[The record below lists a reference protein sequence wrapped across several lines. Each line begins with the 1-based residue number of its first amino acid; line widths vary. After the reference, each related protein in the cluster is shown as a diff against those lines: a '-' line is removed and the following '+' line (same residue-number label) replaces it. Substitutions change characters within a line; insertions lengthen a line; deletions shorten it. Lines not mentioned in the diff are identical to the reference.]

1 MPALSKEDKLRL
13 LTTILESRH
22 ADLREQNLNRQGKGH
37 FHVSG
42 MGHEALAAVS
52 IQMEPDDYI
61 VPYYRDRG
69 LILGRGMTTRQL
81 GLEYFAKRNTGS
93 GGRQMPSHYSNAD
106 LHIWSVPT
114 PTGSQLL
121 PACGIAWG
129 IQLDGKKNLVVTTV
143 GDAATRQGDFFEAI
157 CFAKEK
163 KLPLLFLVEDNAYG
177 ISMPTRKTNPL
188 ALNVLEAD
196 NWRRIDGQNVQQIYD
211 ATAEAFGKIRAGG
224 GPFFF
229 WIKMERLSSHTSS
242 DDQKLYRNEQELREL
257 EKFDPLKCWNDQL
270 IKEGI
275 ISTDDFARLDSEI
288 KERIRQE
295 YSEAE
300 KAEDPS
306 PNELLANVTKPSPK
320 IEKEILPPGKYR
332 IGDTVNKTLRA
343 GLEDDPQRIL
353 FGEDI
358 EDPKGGVFRLTQK
371 LSTEFPKQ
379 VFNSP
384 LAESTI
390 LGVACGLAAY
400 GKRPVF
406 ELQFIDFIYP
416 GFNQLVTN
424 ISNLRW
430 RSFGNWKCPAVI
442 YAPYG
447 AYLPGG
453 SLWHSQANES
463 ALAHYPGLSVVIP
476 STPADAAGLLWTA
489 MHAEDPVIFLIPKHL
504 LWAEHEY
511 KEPIRAVPLGRAR
524 QCTSGSDV
532 TVVAWGNTIE
542 KSLEAIAKIDNETS
556 VELIDLRSIVP
567 WDKAAIEKSV
577 RKTRRLVVV
586 QEDTEN
592 CSVGQMIISH
602 VTSTPELW
610 NEMIGPPI
618 LVSKA
623 NVMIGYNPI
632 YEYAA
637 LPDVERIVAAIRH
650 SVATKYERAVVAGIG
665 DSGPPAKQ
673 PELLQPGSPLPAT
686 VDASKRRVQ
695 NITVPVM
702 GEGIRNAKVV
712 SLLKKPGDRVALDDE
727 LCEVETDKAIYP
739 IQSSFAGVMGEWKTK
754 VGDTVDIGQDLG
766 TLLTEEASLA
776 DQLEAEAEVSADQG
790 TVAAGANRGGKATVP
805 SSKERDVAPE
815 DKGRYSVIEPALSPT
830 ITRKLSRV
838 IPANLQIDARWDA
851 VREAREA
858 TKTKHPEN
866 APSPSVMIAW
876 AVVRAME
883 KHAPFRRLILE
894 DDEIVQNDD
903 FDLGVAVAL
912 EDDRLATA
920 VITDANRKSWPEF
933 METYEQTVAA
943 TRSGRVDAMNAPVVI
958 TSLGAFGVK
967 AGAPIVVPPS
977 VGTLFVGTA
986 HRELIPNKNK
996 NESAEVITLS
1006 LTFDHR
1012 VVNGAGA
1019 AAFANEIKK
1028 QIEGFTIPSEK
1039 KLGAAARKR

>member
-1 MPALSKEDKLRL
+1 MPSLSKEDKLRL
-13 LTTILESRH
+13 LTTMLESRH
-22 ADLREQNLNRQGKGH
+22 ADLREQNLIRQGKGH

-52 IQMEPDDYI
+52 LQMEPGDYI
-61 VPYYRDRG
+61 VSYYRDRG
-69 LILGRGMTTRQL
+69 LVLGRGMTTKQL

-129 IQLDGKKNLVVTTV
+129 IQLDGKENLVVTTV

-163 KLPLLFLVEDNAYG
+163 KLPVLFLVEDNAYG

-188 ALNVLEAD
+188 ALNVLESE
-196 NWRRIDGQNVQQIYD
+196 NWRRIDGENVQQVYD
-211 ATAEAFGKIRAGG
+211 ATAEAFAKIRAGG
-224 GPFFF
+224 GPSFF

-242 DDQKLYRNEQELREL
+242 DDQKLYRAEEELLGL
-257 EKFDPLKCWNDQL
+257 EKFDPLTCWKDQL
-270 IKEGI
+270 IEEGI
-275 ISTDDFARLDSEI
+275 LSTEDFATFDNEI
-288 KERIRQE
+288 KERIRRE
-295 YSEAE
+295 YAEAE
-300 KAEDPS
+300 KAGDPS
-306 PNELLANVTKPSPK
+306 PNELLANVTEPPPK
-320 IEKEILPPGKYR
+320 IDKDILPSGKYR

-343 GLEDDPQRIL
+343 GLEEDPRRIL

-371 LSTEFPKQ
+371 LSSEFPKQ

-406 ELQFIDFIYP
+406 EVQFIDFIYP

-430 RSFGNWKCPAVI
+430 RTFGNWKCPAVI

-463 ALAHYPGLSVVIP
+463 ALAHYPGLNVVIP

-489 MHAEDPVIFLIPKHL
+489 MHGEDPVIFLIPKHL
-504 LWAEHEY
+504 LWAEHKY
-511 KEPIRAVPLGRAR
+511 AEPIRAVPFGRAR
-524 QCTSGSDV
+524 RCTNGSDV
-532 TVVAWGNTIE
+532 TVIAWGNTIE
-542 KSLEAIAKIDNETS
+542 KSLEAIAKIDNDIS
-556 VELIDLRSIVP
+556 IELIDLRSIVP
-567 WDKAAIEKSV
+567 WDKAAVEDSV

-592 CSVGQMIISH
+592 CSVGQMVISH
-602 VTSTPELW
+602 VSSTPELW
-610 NEMIGPPI
+610 NQLNSPPI

-637 LPDVERIVAAIRH
+637 LPDVERIVAAVRR
-650 SVATKYERAVVAGIG
+650 SVATKHERAVVAAGADRG
-665 DSGPPAKQ
+665 HAVPEPEFARPGSTPPAT
-673 PELLQPGSPLPAT
+673 A
-686 VDASKRRVQ
+686 DADKRRAQ
-695 NITVPVM
+695 SITVPVM
-702 GEGIRNAKVV
+702 GEGIRNAKIV

-727 LCEVETDKAIYP
+727 LCEVETDKAVYP

-754 VGDTVDIGQDLG
+754 VGETVEIGQQLG
-766 TLLTEEASLA
+766 TLFTDEASLA
-776 DQLEAEAEVSADQG
+776 DQFEAAAETSPHHEA
-790 TVAAGANRGGKATVP
+790 VAAGADRGSQIHARDREIGRPGSAPSATI
-805 SSKERDVAPE
+805 
-815 DKGRYSVIEPALSPT
+815 IEPALSST
-830 ITRKLSRV
+830 ITRKLSQV

-851 VREAREA
+851 IREAREA
-858 TKTKHPEN
+858 AKKKDPKR

-876 AVVRAME
+876 SVVRAME

-894 DDEIVQNDD
+894 DDQIVQNDD
-903 FDLGVAVAL
+903 FDLGIAVAL
-912 EDDRLATA
+912 EGDRLATA
-920 VITDANRKSWPEF
+920 VITKANKKSWPEF
-933 METYEQTVAA
+933 VKIYDEAVAE

-986 HRELIPNKNK
+986 HHELFPNKNK
-996 NESAEVITLS
+996 NESAEVTTLS

-1028 QIEGFTIPSEK
+1028 QIEGFEIPPGRVPAES
-1039 KLGAAARKR
+1039 ARKG

>member
-1 MPALSKEDKLRL
+1 MASLDKETKLRL
-13 LTTILESRH
+13 LKTILESRH

-42 MGHEALAAVS
+42 MGHEGLAAIS
-52 IQMEPDDYI
+52 FLMEPDDYI

-69 LILGRGMTTRQL
+69 LVLGRGMTTRQL

-93 GGRQMPSHYSNAD
+93 GGRQMPSHYSDAD

-129 IQLDGKKNLVVTTV
+129 IQLDGKKNVVVTTV
-143 GDAATRQGDFFEAI
+143 GDAATRQGDFYEAI
-157 CFAKEK
+157 SFAKEK
-163 KLPLLFLVEDNAYG
+163 KLPLLFVVEDNAYG

-188 ALNVLEAD
+188 ALGVLQSSD
-196 NWRRIDGQNVQQIYD
+196 WQQIEGQEVEKLY
-211 ATAEAFGKIRAGG
+211 EAARAAMEKIRAGN
-224 GPFFF
+224 GPVFF
-229 WIKMERLSSHTSS
+229 WVKMERLSSHTSS
-242 DDQKLYRNEQELREL
+242 DDQKLYRSSEEL
-257 EKFDPLKCWNDQL
+257 EALEKCDPLKCWKDQL
-270 IKEGI
+270 IAEGVI
-275 ISTDDFARLDSEI
+275 TAEEFAKLDNEV
-288 KERIRQE
+288 KERVRHE

-300 KAEDPS
+300 KADDAS
-306 PNELLANVTKPSPK
+306 PNELLANVAKSPPK
-320 IEKEILPPGKYR
+320 IDKEILPPGKYR
-332 IGDTVNKTLRA
+332 IGDTVNKTLHA
-343 GLEDDPQRIL
+343 GLEEDPRRII

-371 LSTEFPKQ
+371 LSTDFPKQ

-424 ISNLRW
+424 ISTLRW
-430 RSFGNWKCPAVI
+430 RSFGNWKCPVVI

-453 SLWHSQANES
+453 SLWHSQTNES
-463 ALAHYPGLSVVIP
+463 VFAHYPGLSVVIP
-476 STPADAAGLLWTA
+476 STPEDAAGLLWTA
-489 MHAEDPVIFLIPKHL
+489 MHSEDPVIFLIPKHL

-511 KEPIRAVPLGRAR
+511 AEPIRAVSLGQAR
-524 QCTSGSDV
+524 KCTSGSDV
-532 TVVAWGNTIE
+532 TLVAWGNTIE
-542 KSLEAIAKIDNETS
+542 KSLEALEKIENDIS
-556 VELIDLRSIVP
+556 VELIDLRSIMP
-567 WDKAAIEKSV
+567 WDRATIEKSV

-586 QEDTEN
+586 QEYTEN

-602 VTSTPELW
+602 VAGRPELW
-610 NEMIGPPI
+610 NEMISPPI

-637 LPDVERIVAAIRH
+637 LPDVERIVSAIKRSIVTKH
-650 SVATKYERAVVAGIG
+650 ERVAVAVARVG
-665 DSGPPAKQ
+665 DSGRTEAEPTFTRPASTTPPTA
-673 PELLQPGSPLPAT
+673 EH
-686 VDASKRRVQ
+686 VQ

-702 GEGIRNAKVV
+702 GEGIRNAKIV
-712 SLLKKPGDRVALDDE
+712 SVLKKPGDAIALDDP
-727 LCEVETDKAIYP
+727 LCEVETDKAVYP
-739 IQSSFAGVMGEWKTK
+739 IESSFAGVMGEWKTK
-754 VGDTVDIGQDLG
+754 VGDTVEIGQELG
-766 TLLTEEASLA
+766 TILTREGSLA
-776 DQLEAEAEVSADQG
+776 DQFQAAAKESATG
-790 TVAAGANRGGKATVP
+790 GALAAGADRARSMPEREFTQPG
-805 SSKERDVAPE
+805 SSGSR
-815 DKGRYSVIEPALSPT
+815 RSTTIEPALSPT

-838 IPANLQIDARWDA
+838 IPANLQIDARWEAIQKARDA
-851 VREAREA
+851 AKEKEG
-858 TKTKHPEN
+858 KN

-883 KHAPFRRLILE
+883 KHAPFRRLIL
-894 DDEIVQNDD
+894 DDDQIIENED

-912 EDDRLATA
+912 ENDRLATA
-920 VITDANRKSWPEF
+920 VVVDANKKSWPEF
-933 METYEQTVAA
+933 VKVYNETVNA
-943 TRSGRVDAMNAPVVI
+943 TRGGRVDAMNAPVVI

-967 AGAPIVVPPS
+967 AGTPIVVPPS

-986 HRELIPNKNK
+986 HRELISNRNK
-996 NESAEVITLS
+996 NEGAEVITLS

-1019 AAFANEIKK
+1019 ASFANEIKK
-1028 QIEGFTIPSEK
+1028 QIEGFKISPATAGAIPI
-1039 KLGAAARKR
+1039 

>member
-1 MPALSKEDKLRL
+1 MPELSKNDKLRL
-13 LTTILESRH
+13 LTIMLESRH

-42 MGHEALAAVS
+42 MGHEALAAIAV
-52 IQMEPDDYI
+52 QMEPDDYI

-69 LILGRGMTTRQL
+69 LVLGRGITTQQL
-81 GLEYFAKRNTGS
+81 ALEYFAKRKTGS
-93 GGRQMPSHYSNAD
+93 GGRMMPSHYSD
-106 LHIWSVPT
+106 LERHIWSVPT

-121 PACGIAWG
+121 PGCGMAWG
-129 IQLDGKKNLVVTTV
+129 IQLDGKKNVVVTTV
-143 GDAATRQGDFFEAI
+143 GDAATRQGDFFEAV
-157 CFAKEK
+157 CFAKER
-163 KLPLLFLVEDNAYG
+163 KLPVLFIVEDNAYG
-177 ISMPTRKTNPL
+177 ISSPTRKINPL
-188 ALNVLEAD
+188 ALGVLEPNEWQQLA
-196 NWRRIDGQNVQQIYD
+196 GEGVQQIYNAAAD
-211 ATAEAFGKIRAGG
+211 ALEKMRAGG
-224 GPFFF
+224 GPHF
-229 WIKMERLSSHTSS
+229 WWIRMERLSSHTSS
-242 DDQKLYRNEQELREL
+242 DDQKLYRSADELAAL
-257 EKFDPLKCWNDQL
+257 EKRDPVNCWKDQL
-270 IKEGI
+270 IADGALTAEE
-275 ISTDDFARLDSEI
+275 FAKIDNEI
-288 KERIRQE
+288 KERIRSE
-295 YSEAE
+295 YAEAE

-306 PNELLANVTKPSPK
+306 PDELEANVTGALPK
-320 IEKEILPPGKYR
+320 IDKEILPPGKYR
-332 IGDTVNKTLRA
+332 IGDTVNKTLRL
-343 GLEDDPQRIL
+343 GLEEDSRRVI

-400 GKRPVF
+400 GRRPVF

-463 ALAHYPGLSVVIP
+463 VLAHYPGLTVVIP
-476 STPADAAGLLWTA
+476 STPEDAAGLLWTA
-489 MHAEDPVIFLIPKHL
+489 MQSEDPVLFLIPKHMF
-504 LWAEHEY
+504 WAECES
-511 KEPIRAVPLGRAR
+511 KEPVRAVPFGRAR
-524 QCTSGSDV
+524 KFRDGSDV
-532 TVVAWGNTIE
+532 TLVAWGNTVE
-542 KSLEAIAKIDNETS
+542 KSLEALAKIDNEVS
-556 VELIDLRSIVP
+556 VELFDLRTVMP
-567 WDKAAIEKSV
+567 WDKDAIAASV
-577 RKTRRLVVV
+577 HKTGRLVVV

-602 VTSTPELW
+602 VTAQPDLW
-610 NEMIGPPI
+610 SEMVSPPI
-618 LVSKA
+618 LVSKG

-637 LPDVERIVAAIRH
+637 LPDVERIIAAIRR
-650 SVATKYERAVVAGIG
+650 SVSIQNSRAESPILRDRKPAAIERVKATPKKVEMPKGHTQ
-665 DSGPPAKQ
+665 S
-673 PELLQPGSPLPAT
+673 
-686 VDASKRRVQ
+686 
-695 NITVPVM
+695 ITVPIM
-702 GEGIRNAKVV
+702 GEGIRNAKIV
-712 SLLKKPGDRVALDDE
+712 SLLKKPGDPIALDDD
-727 LCEVETDKAIYP
+727 LCEVETDKAVYP
-739 IQSSFAGVMGEWKTK
+739 IQSSFAGTMGEWKSK
-754 VGDTVDIGQDLG
+754 VGDTVDIGQELG
-766 TLLTEEASLA
+766 TILTSERRVVEAAVTAARPDGKSA
-776 DQLEAEAEVSADQG
+776 VPTRSKSTPAAEDSG
-790 TVAAGANRGGKATVP
+790 HYR
-805 SSKERDVAPE
+805 
-815 DKGRYSVIEPALSPT
+815 IEPALSPT

-838 IPANLQIDARWDA
+838 IPANLQIDARWDL
-851 VREAREA
+851 VRKARDA
-858 TKTKHPEN
+858 AKKKNGKN

-876 AVVRAME
+876 SVVRAME

-894 DDEIVQNDD
+894 DESIVENEN

-912 EDDRLATA
+912 ENDRLATA
-920 VITDANRKSWPEF
+920 VIVDANKKSWSEF
-933 METYEQTVAA
+933 VKTYDETIAA

-986 HRELIPNKNK
+986 HRELIPNGKK
-996 NESAEVITLS
+996 NETAEVITLS

-1019 AAFANEIKK
+1019 ANFVHAIKQ
-1028 QIEGFTIPSEK
+1028 QIESFKVPSGK
-1039 KLGAAARKR
+1039 ANVAV